1 MEKRIAE
8 LTGELAQVRQELH
21 SEIGKRKLAEQKY
34 CKAKVEAVAATN
46 AKYEF
51 LANMSHEFR
60 LPMNHIIGFTE
71 ILLAKKY
78 GDLNNDQEEYLKDV
92 LQSSN
97 HLLCM
102 LSDIL
107 DLVQVDAGKSEL
119 DLAETNMKLIL
130 EKCIAAFKE
139 RAKEQRLSLTMDLD
153 RLPESAF
160 IDKHKFRRI
169 IHNLLSNAIKF
180 TPEGGSVNLKAR
192 IEGHT
197 SGCNPRWENPE
208 PFSILGDSATG
219 TKVLDNGR
227 RPCLACSVSDTGI
240 GIEPENHDRIFN
252 IFEQLDASSEKYY
265 QGIGLG
271 LALAKRFVEMHG
283 GRIVVKSEG
292 RNRGSVF
299 RFTIPLEV

>member
-1 MEKRIAE
+1 MDKRIAE
-8 LTGELAQVRQELH
+8 VTRELAHAKQELR
-21 SEIGKRKLAEQKY
+21 SEIEKRKLTEQKLRLV
-34 CKAKVEAVAATN
+34 KAEAVAAAN

-71 ILLAKKY
+71 ILLTKKF

-92 LQSSN
+92 LQSGN
-97 HLLCM
+97 DLLCM

-107 DLVQVDAGKSEL
+107 DLIQVDSGKSEL
-119 DLAETNMKLIL
+119 YLTETNLRLIL
-130 EKCIAAFKE
+130 EKCMVAFKE
-139 RAKEQRLSLTMDLD
+139 RARKQRLLLTMDLD
-153 RLPESAF
+153 CLPETAF
-160 IDKHKFRRI
+160 VDKHKFRRI
-169 IHNLLSNAIKF
+169 IHNLLSNAIKY

-192 IEGHT
+192 IEEHAP
-197 SGCNPRWENPE
+197 GCKRQWKSPVPLVVSENTA
-208 PFSILGDSATG
+208 IG
-219 TKVLDNGR
+219 TKVSGSGQ

-283 GRIVVKSEG
+283 GRIVVKSAGE
-292 RNRGSVF
+292 NRGSTF
-299 RFTIPLEV
+299 GFTIPL